1 MNYVSTLNTTE
12 GIMQTLAS
20 ISAMGTFIYKGL
32 QKRKVPLRPK
42 VFFIEDQL
50 GSKTADDYIAKVN

>member
-1 MNYVSTLNTTE
+1 
-12 GIMQTLAS
+12 MQTLAS